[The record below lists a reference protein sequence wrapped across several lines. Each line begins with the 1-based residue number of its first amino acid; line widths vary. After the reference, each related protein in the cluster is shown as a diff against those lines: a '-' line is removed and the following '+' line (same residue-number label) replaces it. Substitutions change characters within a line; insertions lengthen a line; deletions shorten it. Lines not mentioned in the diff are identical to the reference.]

1 MEGLVKFWQRIPLLW
16 RVAGPL
22 LLLALAFLSLF
33 QGRPDGRLHL
43 YFLPVGQGNAIVLL
57 SPSGKAVL
65 IDGGPD
71 ATALL
76 DRLGRLRPY
85 WKPGLDLVLLCD
97 ASDGRLAGPV
107 AVVERYPVQAAGRPG
122 RRSAGPAS
130 ERWEELLARAGVE
143 VLPLLRGARIDLGD
157 GVGIEVLHPGPVPL
171 SRALPG
177 EGDDALVLRVRYGD
191 FSALLPPAAGP
202 AAQEALLAAGTNL
215 QSTVL
220 LVPRQAEEDA
230 LEKHFLEAVHPAIAI
245 VSAGSGYRIGPDAR
259 TLALVRETGIPL
271 YRTDRQGI
279 VEVITDGRT
288 MEVRTEG
295 PSPAP

>member
-1 MEGLVKFWQRIPLLW
+1 MEGLVRFWQRIPLLW

-22 LLLALAFLSLF
+22 LLLALAFLTLL

-43 YFLPVGQGNAIVLL
+43 YFLPVGQGNAILIL
-57 SPSGKAVL
+57 SPSGKTVL

-97 ASDGRLAGPV
+97 ASAGHLAGPV
-107 AVVERYPVQAAGRPG
+107 AVVERYPVQAASRPG
-122 RRSAGPAS
+122 RRTDGPAI
-130 ERWEELLARAGVE
+130 ERWEKVLARAGVE

-171 SRALPG
+171 PRALPG

-202 AAQEALLAAGTNL
+202 AAQEALLAAEPNL
-215 QSTVL
+215 GSTVL

-230 LEKHFLEAVHPAIAI
+230 LERRFLEAVHPAIAI
-245 VSAGSGYRIGPDAR
+245 VSAGSGYHIGPDAR
-259 TLALVRETGIPL
+259 TLALIRETGIPL
-271 YRTDRQGI
+271 YRTDRQGM
-279 VEVITDGRT
+279 VEVITDGR
-288 MEVRTEG
+288 MVEVRTEH
-295 PSPAP
+295 PAP